1 MNFSGPQISY
11 WSVVRAFSRWSVGWW
26 SVVGW
31 SVGKWS
37 VVAGRLVGDFKETPH
52 KQRTKNDL
60 LAPLKLFLHLVFL

>member
-1 MNFSGPQISY
+1 MANMNSSGPQISY
-11 WSVVRAFSRWSVGWW
+11 WSVVRAFGRWSVGWW

-52 KQRTKNDL
+52 K
-60 LAPLKLFLHLVFL
+60 